1 MKFPSE
7 NVSIKGKLD
16 CMHLRD
22 TMYYPDKDG
31 IHQNIPR
38 SDMNLT
44 LPLRPWQW
52 SAMQQCTSYVALHR
66 RPPHTDTPTDS
77 HTNNISILVAVLHTC
92 TSWITMSMDPPRH
105 GVTPGAQSA
114 LLLHCRLGRSGRNL
128 CTSGEQAEMQWA
140 HAHYHQMILWC
151 VALTRY
157 YVGVTQKAEQS
168 VFSFG
173 ALLRR
178 PFQGPSISWTSGRM
192 DGWAGAS
199 ENWPFGWHGKGWI
212 KFLIRHINLSAYIHD
227 RPLLSICRN
236 SIFDIHLWHRFGFH
250 WIFA

>member
-22 TMYYPDKDG
+22 TMYSPDKDG

-77 HTNNISILVAVLHTC
+77 HTNNIWILVAVLHTC
-92 TSWITMSMDPPRH
+92 TSWITRSMDPPNAAPWRACASWTV
-105 GVTPGAQSA
+105 GAPPLPTWIPWRWGASWNAVCSSPLPADDPLMCCTQLVLRCVTKLS
-114 LLLHCRLGRSGRNL
+114 
-128 CTSGEQAEMQWA
+128 
-140 HAHYHQMILWC
+140 I
-151 VALTRY
+151 
-157 YVGVTQKAEQS
+157 
-168 VFSFG
+168 FSFR
-173 ALLRR
+173 ALLRC
-178 PFQGPSISWTSGRM
+178 PFQGPSISWTSGRILEWM
-192 DGWAGAS
+192 VEQELVRHPWQRPA
-199 ENWPFGWHGKGWI
+199 NWPPGWHGKDWI
-212 KFLIRHINLSAYIHD
+212 KLLIRHRKSESIHT
-227 RPLLSICRN
+227 
-236 SIFDIHLWHRFGFH
+236 WHSTP
-250 WIFA
+250 FAIQK